1 MLRPDPNASRI
12 RDIFSQTF
20 AHAKK
25 PDELEQLKFVGEQ
38 LFKQEEVNAT
48 NHQLDRMLRQ
58 YFVDNHI
65 SEEYFAEKYKL
76 YALKELGMHPT
87 QASNNRSNLTKALKA
102 GHITFKRF
110 LEVICMVLGNTIDS
124 MTFVITDNDGQSQTL
139 SCSETND
146 KVSNKLKSSVTFKE
160 NVDE

>member
-1 MLRPDPNASRI
+1 MLRPDPNQSRI
-12 RDIFSQTF
+12 REIFSQTF
-20 AHAKK
+20 ANTKK
-25 PDELEQLKFVGEQ
+25 PDELEQLKYVGEQ
-38 LFKQEEVNAT
+38 MFRPEEVNAT
-48 NHQLDRMLRQ
+48 SHQLDRMLRQ

-76 YALKELGMHPT
+76 YALKERGMHPVE
-87 QASNNRSNLTKALKA
+87 ASNNRSNLTKALKA
-102 GHITFKRF
+102 GYITFKRF

-124 MTFVITDNDGQSQTL
+124 MVFVISDADGQSQTL

-160 NVDE
+160 NNGE

>member
-1 MLRPDPNASRI
+1 MKRPDPNASRI

-20 AHAKK
+20 ANIKK
-25 PDELEQLKFVGEQ
+25 PDELEQLKYVGDQ
-38 LFKQEEVNAT
+38 MFRPEEVHAT

-87 QASNNRSNLTKALKA
+87 QASNNRSNLTKSLKA

-124 MTFVITDNDGQSQTL
+124 MAFVITDAEGQSQTL

-146 KVSNKLKSSVTFKE
+146 KVNNKVKSTVSFKE
-160 NVDE
+160 NLE

>member
-20 AHAKK
+20 AHTKK
-25 PDELEQLKFVGEQ
+25 PDELEHLKYVGEQ
-38 LFKQEEVNAT
+38 MFKPEEVNAT
-48 NHQLDRMLRQ
+48 NHQLDRLLRQ

-65 SEEYFAEKYKL
+65 SEEYFAEKFKL
-76 YALKELGMHPT
+76 YALKELGMHPI

-102 GHITFKRF
+102 GYITFRRF

-124 MTFVITDNDGQSQTL
+124 MTFVITDDDGKSQTL
-139 SCSETND
+139 SCAETND
-146 KVSNKLKSSVTFKE
+146 KVSNKTKSTVSFKGE
-160 NVDE
+160 

>member
-1 MLRPDPNASRI
+1 MKRPDPNASRI
-12 RDIFSQTF
+12 SNIFSQTF
-20 AHAKK
+20 LNMKK
-25 PDELEQLKFVGEQ
+25 PDELEQLKYVGEQ
-38 LFKQEEVNAT
+38 LFKSEEVHAT

-76 YALKELGMHPT
+76 YALKELGLHPT
-87 QASNNRSNLTKALKA
+87 AASNNRSNLTKALKA

-124 MTFVITDNDGQSQTL
+124 MVFVISDADGQSQTL
-139 SCSETND
+139 SCSETNE
-146 KVSNKLKSSVTFKE
+146 KVSNKFKSTVSFKE
-160 NVDE
+160 NTHQ

>member
-1 MLRPDPNASRI
+1 MRPDPNASRI

-124 MTFVITDNDGQSQTL
+124 MTFVITDSEGTSQTL
-139 SCSETND
+139 ACSETND
-146 KVSNKLKSSVTFKE
+146 KVSNKLKSSVAFKE
-160 NVDE
+160 NMSE